1 MESKKNNS
9 TNKKI
14 NSKSKNKKT
23 KEEIKQVKENKKIK
37 HKLYISYEMKIATN
51 IVLTFLL
58 ILIGSYYL
66 IKSINVLSV
75 LNVNYREKSNLDYKV
90 YLKNNEFYDSEY
102 LGKGMSYVASLIDKI
117 TADFNYTF
125 DIDKESSI
133 DFDYDITAELV
144 ISDTTKN
151 NILLKKDYTLLQSTK
166 ENMKNAKQHT
176 INKTINID
184 YDYYNKI
191 ANKFKVSYGIDTK
204 SDLNIYLNI
213 HEKNT
218 ENNSFKLENK
228 SVMALTIPLSQ
239 KSINITLDYKDIN
252 KTSQVIKNSE
262 IIINNYIYLAL
273 GAALILIGIL
283 EFIHL
288 INLLLLTKNKKTNY
302 DKYINKILN
311 EYDRLIVETTTA
323 PNMQDK
329 NIIKINRFNELL
341 DVRDNL
347 KLPIKYYVISKH
359 QKCQFYI
366 DHEEELYILTIKEV
380 DIEKNDN
387 IKSL

>member
-1 MESKKNNS
+1 MESKKITKKKNK
-9 TNKKI
+9 TKKVEQKIEIKKETKVKKDNKKL
-14 NSKSKNKKT
+14 
-23 KEEIKQVKENKKIK
+23 K
-37 HKLYISYEMKIATN
+37 HNLYIGYETKIAMT

-58 ILIGSYYL
+58 LLIGSYYI

-125 DIDKESSI
+125 DIDKDSNI
-133 DFDYDITAELV
+133 NFDYDITAELV
-144 ISDTTKN
+144 ISDTNKN
-151 NILLKKDYTLLQSTK
+151 NVFLKKEYTLLQNTK
-166 ENMKNAKQHT
+166 EEMVNAKQHT
-176 INKTINID
+176 INKTIDID
-184 YDYYNKI
+184 YDYYNTI
-191 ANKFKVSYGIDTK
+191 ANKFRISYGVETR

-213 HEKNT
+213 HEKNS

-252 KTSQVIKNSE
+252 KTSEVIKNSQ
-262 IIINNYIYLAL
+262 IIINNYIYLIMGIVL
-273 GAALILIGIL
+273 LLIGIIEL
-283 EFIHL
+283 IYL
-288 INLLLLTKNKKTNY
+288 INLLLLIKNKKTKY
-302 DKYINKILN
+302 DKFIAKILN
-311 EYDRLIVETTTA
+311 EYDRLIVETTTG
-323 PNMQDK
+323 PNTQDK
-329 NIIKINRFNELL
+329 NIIKINKFEELL

-347 KLPIKYYVISKH
+347 KLPIKYFIISKH

-366 DHEEELYILTIKEV
+366 DHEEEIYILTIKEV
-380 DIEKNDN
+380 DIEDN
-387 IKSL
+387 K

>member
-1 MESKKNNS
+1 MESKKITKKKNK
-9 TNKKI
+9 TKKVEQKIEIKKETKVKKDNKKL
-14 NSKSKNKKT
+14 
-23 KEEIKQVKENKKIK
+23 K
-37 HKLYISYEMKIATN
+37 HNLYIGYETKIAMT

-58 ILIGSYYL
+58 LLIGSYYI

-125 DIDKESSI
+125 DIDKDSNI
-133 DFDYDITAELV
+133 NFDYDITAELV
-144 ISDTTKN
+144 ISDTNKN
-151 NILLKKDYTLLQSTK
+151 NVFLKKEYTLLQNTK
-166 ENMKNAKQHT
+166 EEMVNAKQHT
-176 INKTINID
+176 INKTIDID
-184 YDYYNKI
+184 YDYYNTI
-191 ANKFKVSYGIDTK
+191 ANKFRISYGVETR

-213 HEKNT
+213 HEKNS

-252 KTSQVIKNSE
+252 KTSEVIKNSQ
-262 IIINNYIYLAL
+262 IIVNNYIYLIMGIVL
-273 GAALILIGIL
+273 LLIGIIEL
-283 EFIHL
+283 IYL
-288 INLLLLTKNKKTNY
+288 INLLLLIKKKKTKY
-302 DKYINKILN
+302 DKFIAKILN
-311 EYDRLIVETTTA
+311 EYDRLIVETTTG
-323 PNMQDK
+323 PNTQDK
-329 NIIKINRFNELL
+329 NIIKINKFEELL

-347 KLPIKYYVISKH
+347 KLPIKYFIISKH

-366 DHEEELYILTIKEV
+366 DHEEEIYILTIKEV
-380 DIEKNDN
+380 DIEDN
-387 IKSL
+387 K